1 MTRTRKTLSTGLLG
15 KALLGKA
22 CFGALAVAAALA
34 ASPAAMA
41 QQSTLRIGLQEDPDM
56 LDPHRARTF
65 VGRIVFKGL
74 CDKLFDAG
82 PDLALVPRL
91 ATEWSFSSDGLTAT
105 IKLRPNV
112 KYHDGTAFDAASAKA
127 NLDRARTLPES
138 LRRSELATVDSVEV
152 VDQLTIAIKL
162 KQRDATLLSQLADRA
177 GMMLSPATFSG
188 DVGARPVC
196 TGPYKFVERV
206 QNDRIVL
213 EKFADHWEAA
223 NYSFDRVIYRSI
235 PDTTVRLANL
245 RSGELDM
252 LERLAAT
259 DVKSAQADRNLR
271 VLFTPGLGYQ
281 GITLNHNNGELANT
295 PFGKDKRVR
304 QAFSA
309 AIDRAVINQVVF
321 ENTHPPAVQPFP
333 PSSSYFRKDLPIPP
347 RDVAKAK
354 ALLAAAGVR
363 PPLKLELMVTN
374 NPVDAQ
380 LGQVIQAMVQ
390 EAGFELSLR
399 SMEFASQLRDQ
410 QQGKFQ
416 LSRVGW
422 SGRIDPDGNI
432 HPFWTSRGGQNDGK
446 YNNPEMDRLLTEARA
461 VYDPAERKKLYDAAQ
476 DIAQD
481 EIPVMYLYNQP
492 WFYATSARISGFQ
505 LHPDGMM
512 RLGGLKRQ

>member
-1 MTRTRKTLSTGLLG
+1 MRKIT
-15 KALLGKA
+15 A
-22 CFGALAVAAALA
+22 CFAASALALGLASGLA
-34 ASPAAMA
+34 APAHA
-41 QQSTLRIGLQEDPDM
+41 QQSVLRIGLQEDPDM

-82 PDLALVPRL
+82 PDLQLIPRL
-91 ATEWSFSSDGLTAT
+91 ATEWSFSADGLTAT
-105 IKLRPNV
+105 ISLRAGV
-112 KYHDGTAFDAASAKA
+112 KFHDGTPLDAVAAKA

-138 LRRSELATVDSVEV
+138 LRRSELATIDSVEATGP
-152 VDQLTIAIKL
+152 LTIAIKL

-177 GMMLSPATFSG
+177 GMMLSPATFAG

-196 TGPYKFVERV
+196 TGPYRFVERV

-213 EKFADHWEAA
+213 DRFADHWEAA
-223 NYSFDRVIYRSI
+223 NYSFDRIIYRSI

-259 DVKSAQADRNLR
+259 DVKSARGDRNLR

-281 GITLNHNNGELANT
+281 GLTLNHSNGDAASN
-295 PFGKDKRVR
+295 PFGRDKRVR
-304 QAFSA
+304 QAFSL
-309 AIDRAVINQVVF
+309 AIDRNVINEVVF
-321 ENTHPPAVQPFP
+321 ENTHPPTMQPFP
-333 PSSSYFRKDLPIPP
+333 PSSAYFRKDLAVTA

-354 ALLAAAGVR
+354 ALLKDAGVTG
-363 PPLKLELMVTN
+363 PVKLEMMVTN

-390 EAGFELSLR
+390 EAGFDVSLR

-422 SGRIDPDGNI
+422 SGRIDPDGNV

-446 YNNPEMDRLLTEARA
+446 YNNPEVDRLLTEARA

-476 DIAQD
+476 AIAQD
-481 EIPVMYLYNQP
+481 EIPVLYLYNQP

-505 LHPDGMM
+505 LHPDGMI

>member
-1 MTRTRKTLSTGLLG
+1 MRMMSA
-15 KALLGKA
+15 ALTVS
-22 CFGALAVAAALA
+22 ALAFGFAAFAVAP
-34 ASPAAMA
+34 ASA
-41 QQSTLRIGLQEDPDM
+41 QPSVLRIGLQEDPDM

-74 CDKLFDAG
+74 CDKLFDAS
-82 PDLALVPRL
+82 PDLQLVPRL
-91 ATEWSFSSDGLTAT
+91 ATEWSFSADGLTAT
-105 IKLRPNV
+105 IKLRAGV
-112 KYHDGTAFDAASAKA
+112 KFHDGTALDAAAAKA

-152 VDQLTIAIKL
+152 VDPLTIAIKL

-177 GMMLSPATFSG
+177 GMMLSPATFTG

-196 TGPYKFVERV
+196 SGPYRFVERV

-213 EKFADHWEAA
+213 DKFADHWEAV
-223 NYSFDRVIYRSI
+223 NYSFDRIIYRSI

-259 DVKSAQADRNLR
+259 DVKSAQGDRNLR

-281 GITLNHNNGELANT
+281 GLTLNHNNGDAANT

-304 QAFSA
+304 QAFSL
-309 AIDRAVINQVVF
+309 AIDRNVINQVVF
-321 ENTHPPAVQPFP
+321 ENTHPPTMQPFP
-333 PSSSYFRKDLPIPP
+333 PASPYYRKDLPITA
-347 RDVAKAK
+347 RDVAKAR
-354 ALLAAAGVR
+354 ALLREAGVTT
-363 PPLKLELMVTN
+363 PLKLEMMVTN

-390 EAGFELSLR
+390 EAGFEISLR
-399 SMEFASQLRDQ
+399 SMEFATQLRDQ
-410 QQGKFQ
+410 QQGRFQ

-422 SGRIDPDGNI
+422 SGRIDPDGNV
-432 HPFWTSRGGQNDGK
+432 HPFWTSGGGQNDGK
-446 YNNPEMDRLLTEARA
+446 YANPTMDKLLNDARA
-461 VYDPAERKKLYDAAQ
+461 VYTLDERKKLYDAAQ
-476 DIAQD
+476 TIAQD

-492 WFYATSARISGFQ
+492 WYYATSARIAGFQ
-505 LHPDGMM
+505 LHPDGMI

>member
-1 MTRTRKTLSTGLLG
+1 MTRKRTMTRPALTSTM
-15 KALLGKA
+15 AA
-22 CFGALAVAAALA
+22 CALALGAVTAIPTGVAA
-34 ASPAAMA
+34 
-41 QQSTLRIGLQEDPDM
+41 QTSTLRIGLQEDPDM

-74 CDKLFDAG
+74 CDKLFDASA
-82 PDLALVPRL
+82 DLQLVPRL
-91 ATEWSFSSDGLTAT
+91 ATEWSFSADGLTAT
-105 IKLRPNV
+105 IKLRAGV
-112 KYHDGTAFDAASAKA
+112 KFHDGTAFDATAAKA
-127 NLDRARTLPES
+127 NLERARTLPES
-138 LRRSELATVDSVEV
+138 LRRSELATIDSVDV
-152 VDQLTIAIKL
+152 VDPLTIAIKL

-177 GMMLSPATFSG
+177 GMMLSPATFAG

-196 TGPYKFVERV
+196 TGPYRFVERV

-213 EKFADHWEAA
+213 DKFADHWEAA
-223 NYSFDRVIYRSI
+223 NYSFDRIIYRAI

-245 RSGELDM
+245 RSGELDI

-281 GITLNHNNGELANT
+281 GMTLNHANGDLANT

-304 QAFSA
+304 QAFSW
-309 AIDRAVINQVVF
+309 AIDRNVINQVVF
-321 ENTHPPAVQPFP
+321 ENTHPPTVQPFP
-333 PSSSYFRKDLPIPP
+333 PSSPYFRKDLVVPP
-347 RDVAKAK
+347 RDVAKAR
-354 ALLAAAGVR
+354 ALLREAGVTA
-363 PPLKLELMVTN
+363 PLKLEMMITN

-380 LGQVIQAMVQ
+380 LGQVVQAMVQ
-390 EAGFELSLR
+390 EAGFDVSLR

-422 SGRIDPDGNI
+422 SGRIDPDGNV

-446 YNNPEMDRLLTEARA
+446 YSNATIDKLLTDARA
-461 VYDPAERKKLYDAAQ
+461 VYDQAERKKLYDEAQ
-476 DIAQD
+476 TIAQD
-481 EIPVMYLYNQP
+481 EIPVLYLYNQP

-505 LHPDGMM
+505 LHPDGMI

>member
-1 MTRTRKTLSTGLLG
+1 MTKQTTFRL
-15 KALLGKA
+15 
-22 CFGALAVAAALA
+22 LA
-34 ASPAAMA
+34 ASALAFTMTGLFAVPSQA

-74 CDKLFDAG
+74 CDKLFDASAN
-82 PDLALVPRL
+82 LQLVPRL
-91 ATEWSFSSDGLTAT
+91 ATEWSFSADGLTAT
-105 IKLRPNV
+105 IKLRANV
-112 KYHDGTAFDAASAKA
+112 KFHDGTPFDAASAKA

-138 LRRSELATVDSVEV
+138 LRRSELTTVESVEV
-152 VDQLTIAIKL
+152 VDPLTIALKL

-177 GMMLSPATFSG
+177 GMMLSPATFGG
-188 DVGARPVC
+188 DVGAKPIC
-196 TGPYKFVERV
+196 TGPYKFVERI

-213 EKFADHWEAA
+213 DKFADHWEAA

-245 RSGELDM
+245 RSGELDV

-259 DVKSAQADRNLR
+259 DVKSAQGDRTLR
-271 VLFTPGLGYQ
+271 VIFTPGLGYQ
-281 GITLNHNNGELANT
+281 GATLNTNNGEAANN

-304 QAFSA
+304 QAFSW
-309 AIDRAVINQVVF
+309 AIDREVINQVVF
-321 ENTHPPAVQPFP
+321 ENTHPPTVQPFP
-333 PSSSYFRKDLPIPP
+333 PSSPYFRQDIAVPK
-347 RDVAKAK
+347 RDVAKAR
-354 ALLAAAGVR
+354 ALLKEAGVTT
-363 PPLKLELMVTN
+363 PLKLEMMITN

-380 LGQVIQAMVQ
+380 LGQVLQAMVQ
-390 EAGFELSLR
+390 EAGFDLQLR

-432 HPFWTSRGGQNDGK
+432 HPFWTSTGGQNDGK
-446 YNNPEMDRLLTEARA
+446 YSNAEMDRLLNAARA

-476 DIAQD
+476 NIAQE
-481 EIPVMYLYNQP
+481 EIPVLYLYNQP
-492 WFYATSARISGFQ
+492 WYFATSARMTGFQ
-505 LHPDGMM
+505 LHPDGMI
-512 RLGGLKRQ
+512 RLSGLKRQ